1 MDSCAGGRQKMHVDE
16 RYPVGVPGE
25 IPSIVLQR
33 DKQIEFNCSSLDEI
47 SNCNWIGP
55 FSAGHPCSISS

>member
-1 MDSCAGGRQKMHVDE
+1 MQVDE
-16 RYPVGVPGE
+16 RYPVGAPGE

-33 DKQIEFNCSSLDEI
+33 DKQVQFNCSSLDEI